1 MSVTSMAR
9 SLAKA
14 VPVTAPLLK
23 SGYRAS
29 ERWMTTA
36 GGIWPGTIR
45 ANTEKITIAIT
56 AHCNFRCKGCNY
68 GRDFMPGA
76 QLPLNIYQELIE
88 DAAAAKVPAVRLYG
102 GEPLLHPDVV
112 RMVEIANEEG
122 VGCYMTTNALILDQ
136 KIDALHGAGLR
147 KITMGY
153 YGQGTKFDEYIQRPG
168 RYERLIQSLDATR
181 KAFGPDKL
189 DLQFNFL
196 LSRQTINPQAI
207 EEMRQFAERY
217 QAAVQIDVVH
227 YSLPYF
233 QDGPELDI
241 QFRPEDAGDLRRS
254 IDQLLTIKDRQPE
267 LLTASP
273 MALVSLEDW
282 AMKKEEM
289 KVPCDA
295 RKLLWIGA
303 DGSVM
308 LCYVTFPLGNLHEK
322 RLRDILYTPKHHQ
335 AARDAFALNC
345 PNCHCESAARI
356 EKHGPSNRKYSA
368 MAKARGAGL
377 G

>member
-1 MSVTSMAR
+1 MIVTSVAR
-9 SLAKA
+9 KVADTF
-14 VPVTAPLLK
+14 PVTAPLLK
-23 SGYRAS
+23 SGHRAS
-29 ERWMTTA
+29 ERLLTSA
-36 GGIWPGTIR
+36 GEIWPGFIR
-45 ANTEKITIAIT
+45 AQTEKITIAIT
-56 AHCNFRCKGCNY
+56 AHCNLRCKGCKY

-76 QLPLNIYQELIE
+76 QLPLSIYRELIE
-88 DAAAAKVPAVRLYG
+88 DAAAAKIPAVRLYG

-112 RMVEIANEEG
+112 RMIEIAGEQG
-122 VGCYMTTNALILDQ
+122 VGCYMTTNALILDR

-153 YGQGTKFDEYIQRPG
+153 YGQGSEFDAYVQRPG
-168 RYERLIQSLDATR
+168 RYARLIESLDATR
-181 KAFGPDKL
+181 RAFGPDKL

-196 LSRQTINPQAI
+196 FSRRSANIKAI
-207 EEMRQFAERY
+207 EEMRLFAQRY
-217 QAAVQIDVVH
+217 DASVQIDVVH

-233 QDGPELDI
+233 QDGPETEL
-241 QFRPEDAGDLRRS
+241 QFRPEDADDVRRS
-254 IDQLLTIKDRQPE
+254 IDHLLAIKARQPE

-273 MALVSLEDW
+273 MALASLEDW
-282 AMKKEEM
+282 ALKQADMR
-289 KVPCDA
+289 VPCDA

-322 RLRDILYTPKHHQ
+322 RLRDILYTPAHHQ

-368 MAKARGAGL
+368 LAKARL

>member
-1 MSVTSMAR
+1 MIVTSVAR
-9 SLAKA
+9 KFADIFPA
-14 VPVTAPLLK
+14 TAPLLK
-23 SGYRAS
+23 SCYRAS
-29 ERWMTTA
+29 ERLLTSA
-36 GGIWPGTIR
+36 GEIWTGFIR
-45 ANTEKITIAIT
+45 AQTEKITVAIT
-56 AHCNFRCKGCNY
+56 AHCNLRCKGCKY

-76 QLPLNIYQELIE
+76 QLPLSIYRELIE
-88 DAAAAKVPAVRLYG
+88 DAAAAKIPAVRLYG

-112 RMVEIANEEG
+112 RMVEIAGEQG
-122 VGCYMTTNALILDQ
+122 VGCYMTTNALILDR

-147 KITMGY
+147 KITIGY
-153 YGQGTKFDEYIQRPG
+153 YGQGGEFDAYVQRPG
-168 RYERLIQSLDATR
+168 RHARLIESLDATR
-181 KAFGPDKL
+181 RAFGPDKL

-196 LSRQTINPQAI
+196 LSRRSANIEAI
-207 EEMRQFAERY
+207 EEMRLFAQRY
-217 QAAVQIDVVH
+217 DASVQIDVVH

-233 QDGPELDI
+233 QDGPETEL
-241 QFRPEDAGDLRRS
+241 QFRPEDADDVRRS
-254 IDQLLTIKDRQPE
+254 IDHLLAIKARQPE

-282 AMKKEEM
+282 ALKQADMR
-289 KVPCDA
+289 VPCDA

-322 RLRDILYTPKHHQ
+322 RLRDILYTPDHHQ

-356 EKHGPSNRKYSA
+356 EKHGASNRKYSA
-368 MAKARGAGL
+368 LAKARL

>member
-1 MSVTSMAR
+1 M
-9 SLAKA
+9 
-14 VPVTAPLLK
+14 
-23 SGYRAS
+23 G
-29 ERWMTTA
+29 
-36 GGIWPGTIR
+36 
-45 ANTEKITIAIT
+45 ANFT
-56 AHCNFRCKGCNY
+56 R
-68 GRDFMPGA
+68 MPGRLSSFDLFQFNQMRAACA
-76 QLPLNIYQELIE
+76 QCFVERPLQCLVRVSLRVAQIEHPGCVRKIDVLRGAPALLEFGQLALGKVIE
-88 DAAAAKVPAVRLYG
+88 DAAAAKIPAVRLYG

-112 RMVEIANEEG
+112 RMVEIAGEQG
-122 VGCYMTTNALILDQ
+122 VGCYMTTNALTLDR

-147 KITMGY
+147 KITIGY
-153 YGQGTKFDEYIQRPG
+153 YGQGGEFDAYVQRPG
-168 RYERLIQSLDATR
+168 RHARLIESLDATR
-181 KAFGPDKL
+181 RAFGPDKL

-196 LSRQTINPQAI
+196 LSRRSANIEAI
-207 EEMRQFAERY
+207 EEMRLFAQRY
-217 QAAVQIDVVH
+217 DASVQIDVVH

-233 QDGPELDI
+233 QDGPETEL
-241 QFRPEDAGDLRRS
+241 QFRPEDADDVRRS
-254 IDQLLTIKDRQPE
+254 IDHLLAIKARQPE

-282 AMKKEEM
+282 ALKQADMR
-289 KVPCDA
+289 VPCDA

-322 RLRDILYTPKHHQ
+322 RLRDILYTPDHHQ

-356 EKHGPSNRKYSA
+356 EKHGASNRKYSA
-368 MAKARGAGL
+368 LAKARL

>member
-1 MSVTSMAR
+1 MTVDAIARKIAHSVPATTPI
-9 SLAKA
+9 LKA
-14 VPVTAPLLK
+14 
-23 SGYRAS
+23 GYRAS
-29 ERWMTTA
+29 QRMLTSA
-36 GGIWPGTIR
+36 GTVWPGLIR
-45 ANTEKITIAIT
+45 ANTEKLTVAIT
-56 AHCNFRCKGCNY
+56 AHCNLRCKGCNY

-76 QLPLNIYQELIE
+76 QMPLQIYRDLIE
-88 DAAAAKVPAVRLYG
+88 DAAAAKIPAIRLYG

-112 RMVEIANEEG
+112 AMVEIAQAQG
-122 VGCYMTTNALILDQ
+122 VDAYMTTNALILDR

-153 YGQGTKFDEYIQRPG
+153 YGQGAAFDAYVQRPG
-168 RYERLIQSLDATR
+168 RHARLIESLDATR

-189 DLQFNFL
+189 ELQFNFL
-196 LSRQTINPQAI
+196 LSRRSANPQAI
-207 EEMRQFAERY
+207 EEMRLFAERY
-217 QAAVQIDVVH
+217 HASIQIDVVH

-233 QDGPELDI
+233 QDGPETEL
-241 QFRPEDAGDLRRS
+241 QFRAEDADDLRRS
-254 IDQLLTIKDRQPE
+254 IDQLLSIKARHPH

-282 AMKKEEM
+282 ALKQADMR
-289 KVPCDA
+289 VPCDA
-295 RKLLWIGA
+295 RKLLWVGA

-322 RLRDILYTPKHHQ
+322 RLRDILYTPAHHQ

-368 MAKARGAGL
+368 MAKARGG
-377 G
+377 